1 MKIFIRMYF
10 SIISYNF
17 YHRIKAID
25 WNFYWNLRLIKFFP
39 YKDYMFVN
47 RTDFLPKLT
56 LRLSGRIPCQGH
68 SQSATNPPPYS
79 ITRLFVPRTS
89 FLLFLFFSFFF
100 LQPEKCKPLRIPR
113 VYISKTKQQ
122 VEAQQRTANEIAFVF
137 QVHNE

>member
-1 MKIFIRMYF
+1 MKIVIGTYF

-56 LRLSGRIPCQGH
+56 RKIVWQNSLPRSQPERDKPSAIFDHSLVRSTHVLSIIP
-68 SQSATNPPPYS
+68 
-79 ITRLFVPRTS
+79 
-89 FLLFLFFSFFF
+89 FFFFF